1 MGAFSFFVSCFL
13 GVEELLATWRCSILR
28 GALTDAV
35 EGDIDAVMLR
45 ISSLR
50 GSLPGA
56 EDDDRE
62 GATGC
67 ALEGAGEP
75 DREGG
80 WAIALIKPAEEVAV
94 DAFGNA
100 LEGAG
105 EPDREGGWAIALIN
119 PVEEVVVDA
128 FECV

>member
-1 MGAFSFFVSCFL
+1 MGAFSFFVSCLL

-28 GALTDAV
+28 GALTAAGGGDFEAV
-35 EGDIDAVMLR
+35 RLR
-45 ISSLR
+45 VSSLR

-56 EDDDRE
+56 EDDDLE

-80 WAIALIKPAEEVAV
+80 WAIALINPAEEVA
-94 DAFGNA
+94 G
-100 LEGAG
+100 
-105 EPDREGGWAIALIN
+105 
-119 PVEEVVVDA
+119 DA